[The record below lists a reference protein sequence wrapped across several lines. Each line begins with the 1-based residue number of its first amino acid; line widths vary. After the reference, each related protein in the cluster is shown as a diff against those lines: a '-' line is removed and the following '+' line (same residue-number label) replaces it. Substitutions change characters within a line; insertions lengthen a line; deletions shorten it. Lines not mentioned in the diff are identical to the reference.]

1 MNSMLNKISTILFE
15 QDINF
20 DVENQHVQCF
30 AHIINLAVQ
39 KFIKNISVFEPN
51 NENDIE
57 NDEETEIKLNNVIYK
72 VSLLYFIN
80 ILLFKDLI

>member
-20 DVENQHVQCF
+20 DVENQHVRYF

>member
-20 DVENQHVQCF
+20 DVENQHVRCL

-39 KFIKNISVFEPN
+39 KFLENINASEPN

-57 NDEETEIKLNNVIYK
+57 NDEETEIKLKNVIYK

>member
-20 DVENQHVQCF
+20 DVENQHVRCF

>member
-20 DVENQHVQCF
+20 DVENQHVWCF
-30 AHIINLAVQ
+30 TYIINLTIQ
-39 KFIKNISVFEPN
+39 KFIKNISIFEPN